1 MRRSVMVMSGV
12 GLAAALALWVG
23 SGEDPPVVDATDGK
37 ANVSEGLQPPDRDPL
52 LVSSRPATPAPA
64 STEPPSTLPV
74 APTSSLV
81 PITVTAPQKLLVGE
95 TNDLVISVGAGAS
108 EVSLNVQFDA
118 NVLQVRSGT
127 DGGWASSAGPYARF
141 VAEIPEEADRVQIR
155 SVVTGQR
162 AGMAG
167 GTVAVVRFHAEGPG
181 TTSVLVTDVVVKDA
195 AGRSMA
201 ASVSASNLQMTVDTP
216 PPPQPAIARQQ
227 GAAAAETPAEAT
239 ERGD

>member
-12 GLAAALALWVG
+12 GLAAALALWAG
-23 SGEDPPVVDATDGK
+23 SGEDP
-37 ANVSEGLQPPDRDPL
+37 R
-52 LVSSRPATPAPA
+52 SSMR
-64 STEPPSTLPV
+64 PV
-74 APTSSLV
+74 ARRTSAQVFSHRIQTLFWCRRRRQRQHRLRPSRHRHCRSHRLTLLV

-127 DGGWASSAGPYARF
+127 EGGWASSAGPHARF

-201 ASVSASNLQMTVDTP
+201 TSVSASNLQMTVDTA
-216 PPPQPAIARQQ
+216 PPPQPAAVRQR
-227 GAAAAETPAEAT
+227 GAAAAEAPAEAT